1 MSKLPVIIVFAL
13 LLTGCLELEQR
24 IVVAADGSAVFTYIY
39 DIPNENLPLIEG
51 YFASLTPA
59 NNSFLNEAAIKK
71 FYNRPQDGIELR
83 GYKRTTK
90 NNRTTVQIIILTRN
104 YEKAFKTNCFPSIA
118 FTKATENT
126 PNRLELKFPP
136 PPEDWSEED
145 IAQMATLCKG
155 LKLSCELQV
164 PSAIKNTIGHKRT
177 PRSAVWHFSA
187 DTAAAQIFK
196 TLPPVY
202 VEW

>member
-1 MSKLPVIIVFAL
+1 MVAL
-13 LLTGCLELEQR
+13 LLTGCLELEQK
-24 IVVAADGSAVFTYIY
+24 IVLAADGSAVFTYIY
-39 DIPNENLPLIEG
+39 DIPNDNLPVIEG

-59 NNSFLNEAAIKK
+59 NNSFLSEAAVKK

-90 NNRTTVQIIILTRN
+90 NNRTTIQIIILTRN
-104 YEKAFKTNCFPSIA
+104 FEKALKTDCFPSIA
-118 FTKATENT
+118 FSKAVENA
-126 PNRLELKFPP
+126 PNRLELKFPQ
-136 PPEDWSEED
+136 PPEDASDQD
-145 IAQMATLCKG
+145 IAQIAALCKG

-187 DTAAAQIFK
+187 DNAAAQIFK
-196 TLPPVY
+196 TLPPVF

>member
-1 MSKLPVIIVFAL
+1 MLAL
-13 LLTGCLELEQR
+13 LLTGYLELEQR
-24 IVVAADGSAVFTYIY
+24 IVIASTGSAIFNHIY
-39 DIPNENLPLIEG
+39 DIPNENLPVIEG

-59 NNSFLNEAAIKK
+59 NNSFLSETAVKK

-104 YEKAFKTNCFPSIA
+104 FEKACKTDCFPSIA
-118 FTKATENT
+118 YMKASENT

-136 PPEDWSEED
+136 PPEDCSEED
-145 IAQMATLCKG
+145 IAKIAALCKG

-187 DTAAAQIFK
+187 DNAAAQIFK

>member
-1 MSKLPVIIVFAL
+1 MLAL
-13 LLTGCLELEQR
+13 LLTGCLELEQK

-39 DIPNENLPLIEG
+39 DIPNENLPVIEG
-51 YFASLTPA
+51 YFAAQTPA
-59 NNSFLNEAAIKK
+59 DNSFLSEAAVKK

-90 NNRTTVQIIILTRN
+90 NNRTMIQIIVLTRN
-104 YEKAFKTNCFPSIA
+104 LEKALKTDCFPSIA
-118 FTKATENT
+118 FTKASENT
-126 PNRLELKFPP
+126 PNRLELKFPA
-136 PPEDWSEED
+136 PPEDASDEE
-145 IAQMATLCKG
+145 IAQIAGLCKG

-177 PRSAVWHFSA
+177 PRSAIWHFSA
-187 DTAAAQIFK
+187 DNAAAPIFK

>member
-1 MSKLPVIIVFAL
+1 MLAL
-13 LLTGCLELEQR
+13 LLTGCLELEQK

-39 DIPNENLPLIEG
+39 DLPNENLPVIEG
-51 YFASLTPA
+51 YFAAQTPA
-59 NNSFLNEAAIKK
+59 DNSFLSEAAVKK

-90 NNRTTVQIIILTRN
+90 NNRTMIQIIVLTRN
-104 YEKAFKTNCFPSIA
+104 LEKALKTDCFPSIA
-118 FTKATENT
+118 FTKAAENT
-126 PNRLELKFPP
+126 PNRLELKFPA
-136 PPEDWSEED
+136 PPEDASDEE
-145 IAQMATLCKG
+145 IAQIADLCKG

-164 PSAIKNTIGHKRT
+164 PSEIKNTIGHTRT
-177 PRSAVWHFSA
+177 PRSAIWRFSA
-187 DTAAAQIFK
+187 DTAAAPIFK

>member
-1 MSKLPVIIVFAL
+1 MSKLPVIIMLAL
-13 LLTGCLELEQR
+13 VLTGCFELEQK
-24 IVVAADGSAVFTYIY
+24 IVLAADGSAVFTYIY
-39 DIPNENLPLIEG
+39 NIPNENLPVIEG

-59 NNSFLNEAAIKK
+59 NNSFLSEAAVKK

-90 NNRTTVQIIILTRN
+90 NNRTTIQI
-104 YEKAFKTNCFPSIA
+104 FPSIA
-118 FTKATENT
+118 YSKAEENA
-126 PNRLELKFPP
+126 PNRLELKFPL
-136 PPEDWSEED
+136 PPEDASDQD
-145 IAQMATLCKG
+145 IAQIAALCKG

-187 DTAAAQIFK
+187 GNAAAQIFK
-196 TLPPVY
+196 TLPPVF

>member
-1 MSKLPVIIVFAL
+1 MSKLPVIIMLAL
-13 LLTGCLELEQR
+13 VLTGCFELEQK
-24 IVVAADGSAVFTYIY
+24 IVLAADGSAVFTYIY
-39 DIPNENLPLIEG
+39 NIPNENLPVIEG

-59 NNSFLNEAAIKK
+59 NNSFLSEAAVKK

-90 NNRTTVQIIILTRN
+90 NNRTTIQIIILTRN
-104 YEKAFKTNCFPSIA
+104 IEKALKTDCFPSIA
-118 FTKATENT
+118 YSKAAENV
-126 PNRLELKFPP
+126 PNRLELKFPL
-136 PPEDWSEED
+136 PPEDASDQD
-145 IAQMATLCKG
+145 IAQIAALCKG

-187 DTAAAQIFK
+187 DNAAAQIFK
-196 TLPPVY
+196 TLPPVF

>member
-1 MSKLPVIIVFAL
+1 MSKLSVIIVIAL
-13 LLTGCLELEQR
+13 LLTGCLELEQK
-24 IVVAADGSAVFTYIY
+24 IVLAADGSAVFTYIY
-39 DIPNENLPLIEG
+39 EIPNENLPLIEG

-59 NNSFLNEAAIKK
+59 NNSFLSENAVKK

-90 NNRTTVQIIILTRN
+90 NNRTTIQIIILTRN
-104 YEKAFKTNCFPSIA
+104 FEKAMKTDCFPSIA
-118 FTKATENT
+118 YTKATENT

-136 PPEDWSEED
+136 PPEDWTEEEIEQ
-145 IAQMATLCKG
+145 IASLCKG

-187 DTAAAQIFK
+187 DNAAAQIFK

>member
-1 MSKLPVIIVFAL
+1 MLAL
-13 LLTGCLELEQR
+13 LLTGCLELEQK

-39 DIPNENLPLIEG
+39 DIPNENLPVVEG
-51 YFASLTPA
+51 YFAALTPA
-59 NNSFLNEAAIKK
+59 DNSFLSEAAVKK

-83 GYKRTTK
+83 GYKRTT
-90 NNRTTVQIIILTRN
+90 I
-104 YEKAFKTNCFPSIA
+104 KTDCFSSIA
-118 FTKATENT
+118 FTKAAENT
-126 PNRLELKFPP
+126 PNRLELKFPA
-136 PPEDWSEED
+136 PPEDASDEE
-145 IAQMATLCKG
+145 IAQIAGLCKG

-177 PRSAVWHFSA
+177 PRSAIWRFSA
-187 DTAAAQIFK
+187 DNAAAPIFK